1 MKDHS
6 NAVPYSMRMRQDN
19 QPPLF
24 DIINLTHIYPNG
36 CAALNGI
43 DLAIFQGDRIALV
56 GQNGA
61 GKTTLAKHLNA
72 LLKPKSGEIR
82 YKGLSLAG
90 EHLHTARLEIG
101 MLFQD
106 PDDQLF
112 CNTLDEDVA
121 FGPRNQGLSPADVEA
136 RTVDSLQRMHLD
148 QYRYRQAH
156 LFSYG
161 QKKRAAFATLLS
173 MNPAVLILDEP
184 TANLDPKQ
192 EQFFTDLLNQF
203 AGTIICISHDLPFLF
218 GLCTRAV
225 VLDNGHI
232 HHDFSMSELISHSA
246 YLREHGLDFS
256 FRLTCCQ
263 NSGSNHHPHHGRHAV
278 PHTHGVTG
286 SCHSDG
292 IDGLPPTQQPVICPE
307 SRQALIHMHH
317 YAYQYSDGV
326 WGIRDITFSIN
337 AGERIAIIGENGA
350 GKSTLV
356 SCMAGILEGR
366 GAYYFNGNPVTS
378 KTGKHLWREIGLA
391 FQDPADQLFCPS
403 CQEEIAFG
411 LKRLGLSAASVRE
424 RVDEALNLVQLPSF
438 GDRAPHHLSAGERKR
453 VALAAVLAMRPRVI
467 ILDEP
472 TANLDPKSEAFFCDI
487 LQGLDVTQILISH
500 DMGIVSLLSNR
511 ILVMHEGRLIRDYSL
526 PHFLSDSH
534 LISINGLDYTFKN
547 ACCQDMIRLQDRD
560 DPVGNHSH

>member
-6 NAVPYSMRMRQDN
+6 NAVPYSVHLRHSNDQ
-19 QPPLF
+19 PLF
-24 DIINLTHIYPNG
+24 DIRNLTHVYPDG
-36 CAALNGI
+36 CVALNDI
-43 DLAIFQGDRIALV
+43 NLAIFQGDRIALV

-61 GKTTLAKHLNA
+61 GKTTLVKHLNG
-72 LLKPKSGEIR
+72 LLKPQSGEIR
-82 YKGLSLAG
+82 YKSLSLEG
-90 EHLHTARLEIG
+90 VHLQSARLEIG

-121 FGPRNQGLSPADVEA
+121 FGPRNQGLIGSEVEA
-136 RTVDSLQRMHLD
+136 RTTESLQRMHLD

-161 QKKRAAFATLLS
+161 QKKRAAFSTLLS

-192 EQFFTDLLNQF
+192 EQFFRDILKQF
-203 AGTIICISHDLPFLF
+203 TGAIICISHDLPFLF

-225 VLDNGHI
+225 VLDRGRI

-263 NSGSNHHPHHGRHAV
+263 DSGSDQPHHAHYPEPHSHSHGIAEV
-278 PHTHGVTG
+278 PKR
-286 SCHSDG
+286 DMP
-292 IDGLPPTQQPVICPE
+292 DLFPDFQ
-307 SRQALIHMHH
+307 QALIHMHH

-326 WGIRDITFSIN
+326 WGIRDVTFSIN
-337 AGERIAIIGENGA
+337 KGERIAIIGENGA

-356 SCMAGILEGR
+356 SCIAGILEGQ
-366 GAYYFNGNPVTS
+366 GDYDFNGNPVTS
-378 KTGKHLWREIGLA
+378 KNRTHLWREIGLA

-403 CQEEIAFG
+403 CKEEIAFG

-424 RVDEALNLVQLPSF
+424 RVEEALNLVHLPSF

-453 VALAAVLAMRPRVI
+453 VALAAVLAMRPQVI

-500 DMGIVSLLSNR
+500 DMGIVSLLSKR
-511 ILVMHEGRLIRDYSL
+511 ILVMHQGRLIRDYSL
-526 PHFLSDSH
+526 PHFLSDAH

-547 ACCQDMIRLQDRD
+547 ACCQEMIRLQDTYAKR
-560 DPVGNHSH
+560 SYTS